1 MKDIEIRRRLKPI
14 VSRFRPDIN
23 NASLQGYHAPVF
35 FSCVVTFARN
45 PFLFPTVR
53 GRFQS
58 GEEEREPESI
68 KKVNL
73 SFPSGENLP
82 VCWLDSDYRM
92 KDR

>member
-1 MKDIEIRRRLKPI
+1 MFLQDKKSGGLVKILEIEELFNP
-14 VSRFRPDIN
+14 VSE
-23 NASLQGYHAPVF
+23 
-35 FSCVVTFARN
+35 
-45 PFLFPTVR
+45 TVR